1 MTIRTSF
8 LHWMGCLA
16 LAALVASPVL
26 AQDDQEKDDAH
37 EHAKESMELPE
48 HGVAVVIPTQGNKAR
63 GLLRLMQQGDD
74 LQIKGQIRNLS
85 PGEHGFHIH
94 EFGDLR
100 GTDGTSA
107 GGHFDPNGH
116 EHGAPGE
123 KSHMGDLGNI
133 TADRDGVAKIDIVA
147 KDTPLHIILGR
158 SFVVHAGKDDL
169 SSQPAG
175 DSGPRVGVGVIGVA
189 NPEFKA
195 PRRQSNN

>member
-8 LHWMGCLA
+8 FHWMTCFA
-16 LAALVASPVL
+16 LAAIVASPVV
-26 AQDDQEKDDAH
+26 AQEEKEKPHD
-37 EHAKESMELPE
+37 HATEDLELPQL
-48 HGVAVVIPTQGNKAR
+48 GIAVVIPTKGNKAR
-63 GLLRLMQQGDD
+63 GLLRLTQQGKD
-74 LQIKGQIRNLS
+74 LQVKGQIRNLS

-100 GTDGTSA
+100 AADGTSA
-107 GGHFDPNGH
+107 GGHFDPHGH

-133 TADRDGVAKIDIVA
+133 TADDNGVARIDIVA

-169 SSQPAG
+169 SSQPSG

-189 NPEFKA
+189 DPEFKM
-195 PRRQSNN
+195 PRRDGN